1 MKYAV
6 RLKIFGITLLIGAVF
21 RVIHLFFFNVDS
33 LHGKAGLFLQFAR
46 QIHDNG
52 YIPPHTIDYY
62 TGDGVPFLYPPLCFY
77 LYSVLIYKLGFSDYL
92 VSNIIPPIISI
103 FTIPYIY
110 ILAKNFG
117 FKETSSL
124 IALAVFAVLPV
135 AFREQVETEGL
146 AEAFG
151 TLTFIWVL
159 IALLKTWNAPTTRN
173 IFWAGFTI
181 GLSILSSPG
190 GGYAA
195 IMSLLAFIFKSVTQ
209 NSFFSIKKHLK
220 ALVGIATVSII
231 VILPYLSYIISNHNI
246 HQFYESFTN
255 QHDGSGFLAHYIYK
269 MATFQFAENFNLFW
283 WNFLV
288 ALGLVIACLNPKYRL
303 LAIIFLLTALIPR
316 EEWLI
321 CVPATLLAVLG
332 INEIIKIFG
341 RITNEFSGVDFRK
354 IVMTLLLVSTICA
367 LSDALL
373 SSPLHAFIGLDAML
387 AKALNL
393 DTTQAEA
400 IGLDTIQAEAIEQV
414 PSALAAMTWIR
425 ENTSFNAKFV
435 VVANPI
441 LREWAP
447 YKMQRAVLN
456 VPEGTEFDPKDSKT
470 VKLLNEKLDK
480 CQNIKCYYYSAK
492 KSSNGPIYLLIN
504 NKKLKERSTDE
515 GINSNKKLTYS
526 NDWFSVLNFSD
537 VQTFSDSFSYK
548 SN

>member
-1 MKYAV
+1 MKYACDR

-21 RVIHLFFFNVDS
+21 RVIHLFFFDVDS

-77 LYSVLIYKLGFSDYL
+77 LYSVLIYEFGISDYI
-92 VSNIIPPIISI
+92 VSNVIPPIISI

-110 ILAKNFG
+110 VLAKSFG
-117 FKETSSL
+117 FKESSCL

-159 IALLKTWNAPTTRN
+159 IALLKTWKAPTTRN
-173 IFWAGFTI
+173 IFGTGFTI

-195 IMSLLAFIFKSVTQ
+195 IMSLLAFIFKGVTH
-209 NSFFSIKKHLK
+209 NFLFSIKKYFK
-220 ALVGIATVSII
+220 ALVGIATVSVL
-231 VILPYLSYIISNHNI
+231 VISPYLSYIILNHNLY
-246 HQFYESFTN
+246 QFYASFTN
-255 QHDGSGFLAHYIYK
+255 QHDGSGFIASYIYRL
-269 MATFQFAENFNLFW
+269 ATFQFAENFNLFW
-283 WNFLV
+283 WNFII
-288 ALGLVIACLNPKYRL
+288 ALGLIITCLNPKYRL
-303 LAIIFLLTALIPR
+303 LLILFLLTALIPR

-332 INEIIKIFG
+332 INELISIFG
-341 RITNEFSGVDFRK
+341 KITKEFNGVDFRK
-354 IVMTLLLVSTICA
+354 TVVTLLLVSNLCV

-387 AKALNL
+387 AKALSL
-393 DTTQAEA
+393 DTAQAEA
-400 IGLDTIQAEAIEQV
+400 IGLDTIQAEAMAQV
-414 PSALAAMTWIR
+414 PSVLAAMSWVG
-425 ENTSFNAKFV
+425 ENTSQHAKFV
-435 VVANPI
+435 VIVNPI

-456 VPEGTEFDPKDSKT
+456 VPEGTEFDPKDAKT
-470 VKLLNEKLDK
+470 VRLLNENLDK
-480 CQNIKCYYYSAK
+480 CQNIKCYYVFIK
-492 KSSNGPIYLLIN
+492 EFSNEPIYLLIN
-504 NKKLKERSTDE
+504 NKKLE
-515 GINSNKKLTYS
+515 GISEDKNISLTNNLTYS
-526 NDWFSVLNFSD
+526 NDLFSIVNFSN
-537 VQTFSDSFSYK
+537 VQILSLEF
-548 SN
+548 